1 MDEPVLTIDQVSKQ
15 FGHFQALDQ
24 VSFTVERGDI
34 YGSIG
39 ENGAGK
45 TTLMRLITGLSPM
58 QAGTITLLGERAGHY
73 QRALSRVGAIIES
86 PAVFEKLTVTQN
98 LRLCAIQH
106 GINDQQVI
114 AETIDFV
121 GLREK
126 RTTRVKHLS
135 LGQRQRLGL
144 ALAILPRPDFLI
156 LDEPINGLDPA
167 GIMEFRRLLKLL
179 NEERKTT
186 ILISSH
192 ILSEL
197 YQVSTRFGIIHHGQM
212 IKQLSKAELDQAN
225 QSGLAITVDRATV
238 AAQVLDQHGYQP
250 FDVLDDQ
257 HLLLRQKDVD
267 AAAVNQLLV
276 TSGVSVQDVSHQ
288 AGSLEQ
294 FYMRL
299 LGQTEKQEGQA

>member
-34 YGSIG
+34 YGLIG

-86 PAVFEKLTVTQN
+86 PAAFEKLTVTQN

-121 GLREK
+121 GLQEK
-126 RTTRVKHLS
+126 RTTKVKHLS

-144 ALAILPRPDFLI
+144 ALAI
-156 LDEPINGLDPA
+156 
-167 GIMEFRRLLKLL
+167 LLKLL